1 MGSVNKTGTPYPPGI
16 HVPSLT
22 WFKSDETQ
30 SIDWAIQKKHLE
42 FLISSGLPGV
52 VICGT
57 NGEAAAVTPQEK
69 SKLISLARSVAQ
81 DLGRPELAITC
92 GTYGGCTQA
101 IIEDTKVAAEA
112 GADFALVLVPSFFH
126 FAIDQDAIIGFFQ
139 EVASASP
146 IPIIIYNFPG
156 VVSGLNVN
164 SEMLQILGDHPN
176 IVAVKLTC
184 GTIAS
189 VARTAAKFGPGL
201 DLKDNKYAGQPQFV
215 ALAGQSDWLVPALSV
230 GGTGCITGMANLY
243 PKVSTSSVEN
253 YVEEFLSVANFMCRQ
268 TCIEIFNLYVAGKKA
283 EAEELQ
289 IKLASVEWG
298 FGKGGING
306 TKWVVGKFLGY
317 PEESTWC
324 RRPYPKFLDNGKREW
339 IENTVK
345 PLQEI
350 EAALVKRG

>member
-1 MGSVNKTGTPYPPGI
+1 MGSVSKTGTPYPPGI

-30 SIDWAIQKKHLE
+30 SIDWDIQQKHLE

-69 SKLISLARSVAQ
+69 SKLISLARSIAQ
-81 DLGRPELAITC
+81 NLGRPELAITC
-92 GTYGGCTQA
+92 GTFGGCTQA
-101 IIEDTKVAAEA
+101 IIDDTKIAAEA

-126 FAIDQDAIIGFFQ
+126 FALDQDAIIGFFQ

-146 IPIIIYNFPG
+146 IPIVIYNFPG

-189 VARTAAKFGPGL
+189 VARTVAKFGPGL

-230 GGTGCITGMANLY
+230 GGTGCVTGMANLY
-243 PKVSTSSVEN
+243 PK
-253 YVEEFLSVANFMCRQ
+253 
-268 TCIEIFNLYVAGKKA
+268 TCIEIFNLFVAGKKA

-324 RRPYPKFLDNGKREW
+324 RRPYPKFLDIGKREW
-339 IENTVK
+339 IETTVK
-345 PLQEI
+345 PLEEV

>member
-1 MGSVNKTGTPYPPGI
+1 MGSVSKTGTPYPPGI

-30 SIDWAIQKKHLE
+30 SIDWDIQQKHLE

-69 SKLISLARSVAQ
+69 SKLISLARSIAQ
-81 DLGRPELAITC
+81 NLGRPELAITC
-92 GTYGGCTQA
+92 GTFGGCTQA
-101 IIEDTKVAAEA
+101 IIDDTKIAAEA

-126 FAIDQDAIIGFFQ
+126 FALDQDAIIGFFQ

-146 IPIIIYNFPG
+146 IPIVIYNFPG

-189 VARTAAKFGPGL
+189 VARTVAKFGPGL

-230 GGTGCITGMANLY
+230 GGTGCVTGMANLY
-243 PKVSTSSVEN
+243 PK
-253 YVEEFLSVANFMCRQ
+253 
-268 TCIEIFNLYVAGKKA
+268 TCIEIFNLFVAGKKA

-339 IENTVK
+339 IETTVK
-345 PLQEI
+345 PLEEV

>member
-1 MGSVNKTGTPYPPGI
+1 MGSVSKTGTPYPPGI

-30 SIDWAIQKKHLE
+30 SIDWDIQQKHLE

-81 DLGRPELAITC
+81 NLGRPELAITC
-92 GTYGGCTQA
+92 GTFGGCTQA
-101 IIEDTKVAAEA
+101 IIDDTKIAAEA
-112 GADFALVLVPSFFH
+112 DADFALVLVPSFFH
-126 FAIDQDAIIGFFQ
+126 FALDQDAIIGFFQ

-146 IPIIIYNFPG
+146 IPIVIYNFPG

-189 VARTAAKFGPGL
+189 VARTVAKFGPGL
-201 DLKDNKYAGQPQFV
+201 DLKDNKYTGQPQFV

-230 GGTGCITGMANLY
+230 GGTGCVTGMANLY
-243 PKVSTSSVEN
+243 PK
-253 YVEEFLSVANFMCRQ
+253 

-339 IENTVK
+339 IETTVK
-345 PLQEI
+345 PLQKI

>member
-1 MGSVNKTGTPYPPGI
+1 MGSVSKTGTPYPPGI

-30 SIDWAIQKKHLE
+30 SIDWDIQQKHLE

-57 NGEAAAVTPQEK
+57 NGEAAAVTTQEK
-69 SKLISLARSVAQ
+69 AKLISLARSVAQ
-81 DLGRPELAITC
+81 NLGRPELTITC
-92 GTYGGCTQA
+92 GTFGACTQA

-146 IPIIIYNFPG
+146 IPIVIYNFPG

-230 GGTGCITGMANLY
+230 GGTGCVTGMANLY
-243 PKVSTSSVEN
+243 PK
-253 YVEEFLSVANFMCRQ
+253 
-268 TCIEIFNLYVAGKKA
+268 TCIEIFNLYVAGKIA

-324 RRPYPKFLDNGKREW
+324 RRPYPKFMDKGKREW
-339 IENTVK
+339 IETTVK

-350 EAALVKRG
+350 EVALVKRR

>member
-1 MGSVNKTGTPYPPGI
+1 MGSVSKTGTPYPPGI

-30 SIDWAIQKKHLE
+30 SIDWDIQQKHLE

-69 SKLISLARSVAQ
+69 SKLISLARSIAQ
-81 DLGRPELAITC
+81 NLGRPELAITC
-92 GTYGGCTQA
+92 GTFGGCTQA
-101 IIEDTKVAAEA
+101 IIDDTKIAAEA

-126 FAIDQDAIIGFFQ
+126 FALGQDAIIGFFQ

-146 IPIIIYNFPG
+146 IPIVIYNFPG

-189 VARTAAKFGPGL
+189 VARTVAKFGPGL

-230 GGTGCITGMANLY
+230 GGTGCVTGMANLY
-243 PKVSTSSVEN
+243 PK
-253 YVEEFLSVANFMCRQ
+253 
-268 TCIEIFNLYVAGKKA
+268 TCIEIFNLFVAGKKA

-339 IENTVK
+339 IETTVK
-345 PLQEI
+345 PLEEV